1 MQTMKD
7 ILASILLVLMTQYLL
22 DYSFW
27 YLLWYGYSNW
37 IQCGDCAIQ
46 QHQVPSMGFRLVL
59 RSSTFDP
66 SPCSFLAK
74 KSLCSP
80 SSWYVLVNIQIN
92 SKICSSWNKLGVSEI
107 LKSDIA
113 IFVGSRSAVAFNLP
127 FLLLSMCKMGIA
139 SEKHVCDDGRWPNKH
154 QVFKSCFPCLF
165 I

>member
-59 RSSTFDP
+59 RSLTFDP

-80 SSWYVLVNIQIN
+80 ASWYELVYIQIN
-92 SKICSSWNKLGVSEI
+92 SIICSQVGTSWE
-107 LKSDIA
+107 
-113 IFVGSRSAVAFNLP
+113 FQRF
-127 FLLLSMCKMGIA
+127 
-139 SEKHVCDDGRWPNKH
+139 
-154 QVFKSCFPCLF
+154 
-165 I
+165 